1 MGWRENLAYC
11 LVGFSA
17 VDFAENRLE
26 RAAHS
31 LGQANRIAEDTL
43 LIFEIY
49 AERERE
55 HVEREL
61 RSHLGPDRLDALR
74 AEGRSLSIE
83 QAVSEALEP

>member
-1 MGWRENLAYC
+1 LEGERRVLSRRFQLA
-11 LVGFSA
+11 A
-17 VDFAENRLE
+17 NRLD

-31 LGQANRIAEDTL
+31 LGQVDRIVEDTL

-55 HVEREL
+55 RVEREL
-61 RSHLGPDRLDALR
+61 RARLGPDGFHALR

-83 QAVSEALEP
+83 QAVAEALEP